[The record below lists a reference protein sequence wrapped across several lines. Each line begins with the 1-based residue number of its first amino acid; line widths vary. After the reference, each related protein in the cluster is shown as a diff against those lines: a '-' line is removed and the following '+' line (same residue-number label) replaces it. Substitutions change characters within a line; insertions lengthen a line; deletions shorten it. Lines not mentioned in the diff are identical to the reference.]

1 MSQDIEALIE
11 EKKKQVEA
19 ILDRKEFFDDPQ
31 KVFTDFTNSLPNSNL
46 VWRVAFFALFLRDNL
61 VEVVLR
67 NQAP

>member
-46 VWRVAFFALFLRDNL
+46 VWRVAFLALFLRDNL